1 MAKMKP
7 ESSECRQECCETG
20 ILIRHFSFGSSCVVV
35 YEYEVICYSSDL
47 QTVSLKVFLIG
58 LLMKIVFSA
67 A

>member
-1 MAKMKP
+1 MQAGMLWN
-7 ESSECRQECCETG
+7 RY
-20 ILIRHFSFGSSCVVV
+20 LIWHFSFGSSYVAV

-67 A
+67 AWEEKKWR